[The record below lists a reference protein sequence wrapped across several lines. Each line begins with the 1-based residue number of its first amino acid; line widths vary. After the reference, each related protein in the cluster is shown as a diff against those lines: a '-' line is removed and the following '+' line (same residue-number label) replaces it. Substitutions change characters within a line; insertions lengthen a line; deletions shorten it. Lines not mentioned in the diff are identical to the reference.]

1 MVKNMVQNSS
11 IWFKMVQCCS
21 VLLLTMLLVACEVI
35 PAGEREE
42 VIFTPTAPDAVKR
55 SSLLIEY
62 SGWQCVNCPTA
73 AEEAHRLKE
82 LYGEDLV
89 VVVMHPESN
98 PNTRYTGATGK
109 VDESVKRYICP
120 ESDSIYMMMGGSNAT
135 EFPTGNINMVK
146 DETKGYFQ
154 SFDKWATLVSQAY
167 ENPKPVLLSQE
178 VVGHA
183 DSQDI
188 WLAVDIANLDTEAI
202 EATLQVWL
210 TEDSIIGKQKKPEG
224 TDKNYVHNHLMRAS
238 ISPIW
243 GEVLSIDAQ
252 MTQQVVYE
260 YTLPDKVV
268 KENCNIVAIVSVNG
282 EVVQAKETRITIE

>member
-11 IWFKMVQCCS
+11 IWFKMVQYS
-21 VLLLTMLLVACEVI
+21 SALLLTMLLVACEVI

-98 PNTRYTGATGK
+98 PNTRHNNKPALNYT
-109 VDESVKRYICP
+109 CP
-120 ESDSIYMMMGGSNAT
+120 EADSIYIMMGGTNT
-135 EFPTGNINMVK
+135 TPFPTGNVNMVQ
-146 DETKGYFQ
+146 DVSKGYFQ
-154 SFDKWATLVSQAY
+154 DFDKWGTLISQAY
-167 ENPKPVLLSQE
+167 ASPKPILLSQE
-178 VVGHA
+178 VRGSA
-183 DSQDI
+183 DSRDI
-188 WLAVDIANLDTEAI
+188 WMAMDITNLDTKVI

-210 TEDSIIGKQKKPEG
+210 TEDSVMGSQKKPEG
-224 TDKNYVHNHLMRAS
+224 TDKNYAHNHLMRAS
-238 ISPIW
+238 ITPIW
-243 GEVLSIDAQ
+243 GEVLPIDAH

>member
-21 VLLLTMLLVACEVI
+21 ALLLTMLLVACEMI

-98 PNTRYTGATGK
+98 PNTRHNNKPALNYT
-109 VDESVKRYICP
+109 CP
-120 ESDSIYMMMGGSNAT
+120 EADSIYIMMGGTNT
-135 EFPTGNINMVK
+135 TPFPTGNVNMVQ
-146 DETKGYFQ
+146 DVSKGYFQ
-154 SFDKWATLVSQAY
+154 DFAKWGTLVSQAY
-167 ENPKPVLLSQE
+167 ASPKPILLSQE
-178 VVGHA
+178 VRGSA
-183 DSQDI
+183 DSRDI
-188 WLAVDIANLDTEAI
+188 WMAMDITNLDTKAI

-210 TEDSIIGKQKKPEG
+210 TEDSVMGSQKKPEG
-224 TDKNYVHNHLMRAS
+224 TDKNYAHNHLMRAS
-238 ISPIW
+238 ITPIW
-243 GEVLSIDAQ
+243 GEVLPIDAH

>member
-21 VLLLTMLLVACEVI
+21 ALLLTMLLVACEVI

-98 PNTRYTGATGK
+98 PNTRHNNKPALNYT
-109 VDESVKRYICP
+109 CP
-120 ESDSIYMMMGGSNAT
+120 EADSIYIMMGGTNT
-135 EFPTGNINMVK
+135 TPFPTGNVNMVQ
-146 DETKGYFQ
+146 DVSKGYFQ
-154 SFDKWATLVSQAY
+154 DFDKWGTLISQAY
-167 ENPKPVLLSQE
+167 ASPKPILLSQE
-178 VVGHA
+178 VRGSA
-183 DSQDI
+183 DSRDI
-188 WLAVDIANLDTEAI
+188 WMAMDITNLDTKAI

-210 TEDSIIGKQKKPEG
+210 TEDSVMGSQKKPEG
-224 TDKNYVHNHLMRAS
+224 TDKNYAHNHLMRAS
-238 ISPIW
+238 ITPMW
-243 GEVLSIDAQ
+243 GEVLPIDAH

-282 EVVQAKETRITIE
+282 EVVQAKATRIIIE

>member
-11 IWFKMVQCCS
+11 IWFKMVQCGS
-21 VLLLTMLLVACEVI
+21 ALLLTMLLVACEVI

-98 PNTRYTGATGK
+98 PNTRHNNKPALNYT
-109 VDESVKRYICP
+109 CP
-120 ESDSIYMMMGGSNAT
+120 EADSVYLMMGGTNT
-135 EFPTGNINMVK
+135 TPFPTGNVNMVQ
-146 DETKGYFQ
+146 DMSKGYFQ
-154 SFDKWATLVSQAY
+154 DFDKWGTLVSQAY
-167 ENPKPVLLSQE
+167 ASPKPILLSQE
-178 VVGHA
+178 VRGSA
-183 DSQDI
+183 DSRDI
-188 WLAVDIANLDTEAI
+188 WMAMDITNLDTKVI

-210 TEDSIIGKQKKPEG
+210 TEDSVMGSQKKPEG
-224 TDKNYVHNHLMRAS
+224 TDKNYAHNHLMRAS
-238 ISPIW
+238 ISPLW
-243 GEVLSIDAQ
+243 GETLPIDAH

>member
-21 VLLLTMLLVACEVI
+21 ALLLTMLLVACEVI

-98 PNTRYTGATGK
+98 PNTRHNNKPALNYT
-109 VDESVKRYICP
+109 CP
-120 ESDSIYMMMGGSNAT
+120 EADSIYIMMGGTNT
-135 EFPTGNINMVK
+135 TPFPTGNVNMVQ
-146 DETKGYFQ
+146 DVSKGYFQ
-154 SFDKWATLVSQAY
+154 DFDKWGTLVSQAY
-167 ENPKPVLLSQE
+167 ASPKPILLSQE
-178 VVGHA
+178 VRGSA
-183 DSQDI
+183 DSRDI
-188 WLAVDIANLDTEAI
+188 WMAMDITNLDTKAI

-210 TEDSIIGKQKKPEG
+210 TEDSVMGSQKKPEG
-224 TDKNYVHNHLMRAS
+224 TDKNYAHNHLMRAS
-238 ISPIW
+238 ITPMW
-243 GEVLSIDAQ
+243 GEVLPIDAH

-282 EVVQAKETRITIE
+282 EVIQAKETRITIE